1 MNQQVNALDILAR
14 AKTLVLSRPQDFT
27 QAGRDLDSDFSAESI
42 CAERRR
48 VLSGFPLDLKRD
60 FGVPRR
66 DTAKLGLEHD
76 LARQS
81 TPWSRFGVAL
91 RDTAKLSPLGLDAAE
106 ARRVLVLAWLAFD
119 SEADTR
125 EPKLAE
131 FQRLPWRG
139 ANDRFWQGRE
149 IPAENWVQNEGFLR
163 LAEAAFEKVSD
174 GAPSNEV
181 AEFPKLSDRAVQVLD
196 ILLRSPTLEFI
207 FSEDIVNRLRRE
219 GVEADPGNLRRR
231 ELANLKSKGLVESGP
246 GGRGW
251 RIVPSR
257 RDLIERELKR

>member
-48 VLSGFPLDLKRD
+48 VLSGFP
-60 FGVPRR
+60 VN
-66 DTAKLGLEHD
+66 LEHD

-91 RDTAKLSPLGLDAAE
+91 HDTAKLSPLGLDAAE

-125 EPKLAE
+125 LPMLTE

-149 IPAENWVQNEGFLR
+149 IPAENWVENAEFLR
-163 LAEAAFEKVSD
+163 LVEAAFEKLGD
-174 GAPSNEV
+174 AAPETGAL
-181 AEFPKLSDRAVQVLD
+181 AEFPACTPRAREVLRYLMTLAPADFATSDKIAFAIPTGVESSN
-196 ILLRSPTLEFI
+196 LRSGPLPE
-207 FSEDIVNRLRRE
+207 LRR
-219 GVEADPGNLRRR
+219 L
-231 ELANLKSKGLVESGP
+231 GLIEKGP
-246 GGRGW
+246 GRSG
-251 RIVPSR
+251 SR
-257 RDLIERELKR
+257 VVLAKRPAVAAALGLPM